1 MSIRLRR
8 GLPLVALIIVVGA
21 LLWAVGASSPTEAQQ
36 QSAGSSQEVLSQLN
50 SEGARVHRH
59 EETGEVRFIG
69 ASKDNPIDRP
79 ATLPQNASPEAAA
92 RAHLAELGTLFGIQN
107 HASELRAESS
117 NELDG
122 GRASTHFQQVH
133 EGVPVLGGELNTQVD
148 EANNLLVAT
157 GEILPEISLDTEPGV
172 EAKEARETVISKIA
186 KDREVEVGGLQ
197 GTEPELWI
205 YDPSL
210 LGAPGPDVTR
220 LVWRMDITPA
230 QGIVDLRELV
240 LVDA

>member
-1 MSIRLRR
+1 
-8 GLPLVALIIVVGA
+8 V
-21 LLWAVGASSPTEAQQ
+21 
-36 QSAGSSQEVLSQLN
+36 
-50 SEGARVHRH
+50 
-59 EETGEVRFIG
+59 
-69 ASKDNPIDRP
+69 SKDNPIDRP
-79 ATLPQNASPEAAA
+79 PGLSENASPEEAA
-92 RAHLAELGTLFGIQN
+92 RAHLAELGKLFGIDDQ
-107 HASELRAESS
+107 ASELRAESS

-122 GRASTHFQQVH
+122 GRANTHFQKVH
-133 EGVPVLGGELNTQVD
+133 EGVPVLGGELNAQVD

-172 EAKEARETVISKIA
+172 EAKEARETAISKIA

-220 LVWRMDITPA
+220 LGWRMDITPA